1 MRPKRSRKGPFSG
14 NLERR
19 FRRFRETRCPERARL
34 LDTTVEDIM
43 VVEQAPPSS
52 MLNQPAL
59 RQQYCH
65 HVLAL
70 HERLQGGPRP
80 TRIRAGPGAKGV
92 PGAPK
97 EGQGPETEAAFG
109 RKRAAA
115 ISDVMAASPGKQQ
128 RMVESA
134 PPGRGRSGDGGSR
147 RNCIRAGRR
156 AGCQARRARCLCGNR
171 YTSYI
176 TQYYTVDLILV
187 TIKQHRVQRHAAQAH
202 LAVPPG
208 RRMAF
213 PSWALENKFPRR
225 CISCSRTA
233 RVYFAPKWPRGTV
246 VRAPLCRSL
255 LVSWEHCPAG
265 Q

>member
-1 MRPKRSRKGPFSG
+1 
-14 NLERR
+14 
-19 FRRFRETRCPERARL
+19 
-34 LDTTVEDIM
+34 
-43 VVEQAPPSS
+43 

-80 TRIRAGPGAKGV
+80 TRIRAGPGARGPTKERRDKGV

-115 ISDVMAASPGKQQ
+115 ISDVMAASPGKRQ

-156 AGCQARRARCLCGNR
+156 AGCQARQGFQGGSFARRRSRRKRGEPSGR
-171 YTSYI
+171 K
-176 TQYYTVDLILV
+176 V
-187 TIKQHRVQRHAAQAH
+187 VQSAAQPRQGRDKDLEPHVRGAGFLLVREQDLEARRKAH
-202 LAVPPG
+202 L
-208 RRMAF
+208 
-213 PSWALENKFPRR
+213 WKFRLTSNP
-225 CISCSRTA
+225 
-233 RVYFAPKWPRGTV
+233 
-246 VRAPLCRSL
+246 
-255 LVSWEHCPAG
+255 
-265 Q
+265 